1 MWYIYTM
8 EYYSAI
14 KNNEFMKFFGK
25 WIELE
30 NIILSEVTQSQK
42 KIWYALTDTWI
53 LAPKLHITRIQFTD
67 HMKLN
72 KKQDQSIGS
81 ILWYTHRSKYGDKV

>member
-14 KNNEFMKFFGK
+14 KNFEFMKFLGK
-25 WIELE
+25 WMELE

-42 KIWYALTDTWI
+42 NTNGIHSLT
-53 LAPKLHITRIQFTD
+53 H
-67 HMKLN
+67 
-72 KKQDQSIGS
+72 G
-81 ILWYTHRSKYGDKV
+81 Y